1 MQHLAP
7 VIEAVSDANSDMED
21 MEDLFP
27 IDEPNPANLSGLNLS
42 EFLVKM
48 EQILWSRNTWVD
60 FFRNMCSWN

>member
-48 EQILWSRNTWVD
+48 EQIL
-60 FFRNMCSWN
+60 